1 MDKKIFEVYLAK
13 EGIPNNE
20 AYAKLDLPASLWE
33 LWDALDKVRLQTD
46 DILYMEI
53 EGYDAF
59 EYLSP
64 HLDGLDIS
72 INELNDLA
80 SLLSA
85 LDEVQEA
92 AFEGLFSMEV
102 QRKVNANGGV
112 ITLQDLRDL
121 AVSAKTDCYHVV
133 EAADDA
139 QLGRFYAENDF
150 VPELDGVSNEVFEML
165 DFAGIGRMMRCSENG
180 VFVDSLYVLRD
191 GELTTAPPVQKALPG
206 KPGYLFRLTLGLHPD
221 IGDARTVT
229 LDLPAAEAELLDA
242 QEQLGVEGWEGVTV
256 IDYDG
261 IIPYA
266 ADFTDLPMELGEF
279 NAFTK
284 AARDI
289 PRSEVPKLK
298 ALLEQFEVR
307 DIETALFLTE
317 HLADYVL
324 TPDLSSPQ
332 ETAID
337 HLRFMTDDHSAE
349 LLLSHVNLYAY
360 GCDLIREDNAV
371 LSPYGLLHRAD
382 YAAQTAYFA
391 KLINSDPNW
400 TFVDVYADKGI
411 TGTSTE
417 KREDFQRMMED
428 CRSGKIDRILVK
440 SISRFARNTKE
451 SLAAV
456 RELKSLDISVYF
468 EEQNIDT
475 AQATGETLTA
485 VFSALAQKESEAIS
499 ERMRHSYQMRMQR
512 GAFSTHC
519 APYGYR
525 LVENRLEVI
534 EEEAVII
541 RQIFDR
547 YLSGISME
555 DIAKEITA
563 LGIPTK
569 QNTPF
574 WQVRSIQY
582 ILRNE
587 KYVGDSLLGKTYT
600 TLTLPHRKI
609 ENKGEGVQ
617 YFIEGSHPPIVSRTV
632 FDKAQQLLSRKSAVI
647 PPRAAAPH
655 PLSRKIVCGH
665 CGAFCKRKKTR
676 GTAYWI
682 CQTHNKNAG
691 SCPIMQIPET
701 EITEAFLRIYFTLKH
716 HGDQVLPQLIQ
727 DLQTAKNGKLLW
739 SEDIVELNKQIADIA
754 CQERL
759 LAQLKQQ
766 AVVDPDIFI
775 FQSNQLAEQRRE
787 AKLKKSRILR
797 SEDDQT
803 VQRTQELLDI
813 LEDGPDLLMTFNEA
827 LFSELVE
834 TITIQDN
841 STIRFRLING
851 LELPEH
857 IERKK

>member
-1 MDKKIFEVYLAK
+1 MSGKEKTNGSLAMAPRVIM
-13 EGIPNNE
+13 IPAASQKNTRKLRVA
-20 AYAKLDLPASLWE
+20 AYARVSSNSEDQKHSFAAQNAYYSKLITDDPDWE
-33 LWDALDKVRLQTD
+33 LA
-46 DILYMEI
+46 DI
-53 EGYDAF
+53 
-59 EYLSP
+59 
-64 HLDGLDIS
+64 
-72 INELNDLA
+72 
-80 SLLSA
+80 
-85 LDEVQEA
+85 
-92 AFEGLFSMEV
+92 
-102 QRKVNANGGV
+102 
-112 ITLQDLRDL
+112 
-121 AVSAKTDCYHVV
+121 
-133 EAADDA
+133 
-139 QLGRFYAENDF
+139 
-150 VPELDGVSNEVFEML
+150 
-165 DFAGIGRMMRCSENG
+165 
-180 VFVDSLYVLRD
+180 
-191 GELTTAPPVQKALPG
+191 
-206 KPGYLFRLTLGLHPD
+206 
-221 IGDARTVT
+221 
-229 LDLPAAEAELLDA
+229 
-242 QEQLGVEGWEGVTV
+242 
-256 IDYDG
+256 
-261 IIPYA
+261 
-266 ADFTDLPMELGEF
+266 
-279 NAFTK
+279 
-284 AARDI
+284 
-289 PRSEVPKLK
+289 
-298 ALLEQFEVR
+298 
-307 DIETALFLTE
+307 
-317 HLADYVL
+317 
-324 TPDLSSPQ
+324 
-332 ETAID
+332 
-337 HLRFMTDDHSAE
+337 
-349 LLLSHVNLYAY
+349 
-360 GCDLIREDNAV
+360 
-371 LSPYGLLHRAD
+371 
-382 YAAQTAYFA
+382 
-391 KLINSDPNW
+391 
-400 TFVDVYADKGI
+400 YADQGI
-411 TGTSTE
+411 TGTSID
-417 KREDFQRMMED
+417 KRDDFLRMMED
-428 CRSGKIDRILVK
+428 CRKGRIDRILVK
-440 SISRFARNTKE
+440 SSSRFARNAKE
-451 SLAAV
+451 SLEAV
-456 RELKSLDISVYF
+456 RELAALGVSVYF

-475 AQATGETLTA
+475 AQVSGEVLIA
-485 VFSALAQKESEAIS
+485 IFAALAQRESEAIS
-499 ERMRHSYQMRMQR
+499 ERVRWSYKVRMSKGR
-512 GAFSTHC
+512 FSTC
-519 APYGYR
+519 SAPYGYR
-525 LVENRLEVI
+525 LVKDHLEI
-534 EEEAVII
+534 QEDEAPII
-541 RQIFDR
+541 RYIFDR

-691 SCPIMQIPET
+691 SCPTMQIPET

-716 HGDQVLPQLIQ
+716 HGDQVLTQLIQ
-727 DLQTAKNGKLLW
+727 DLQAAKNGKLLW

-813 LEDGPDLLMTFNEA
+813 LEDGPDLLMTFDEA

>member
-1 MDKKIFEVYLAK
+1 MSDKEKTNGSLAMA
-13 EGIPNNE
+13 P
-20 AYAKLDLPASLWE
+20 
-33 LWDALDKVRLQTD
+33 R
-46 DILYMEI
+46 
-53 EGYDAF
+53 
-59 EYLSP
+59 
-64 HLDGLDIS
+64 
-72 INELNDLA
+72 
-80 SLLSA
+80 
-85 LDEVQEA
+85 
-92 AFEGLFSMEV
+92 
-102 QRKVNANGGV
+102 V
-112 ITLQDLRDL
+112 IT
-121 AVSAKTDCYHVV
+121 
-133 EAADDA
+133 
-139 QLGRFYAENDF
+139 
-150 VPELDGVSNEVFEML
+150 
-165 DFAGIGRMMRCSENG
+165 I
-180 VFVDSLYVLRD
+180 
-191 GELTTAPPVQKALPG
+191 
-206 KPGYLFRLTLGLHPD
+206 
-221 IGDARTVT
+221 
-229 LDLPAAEAELLDA
+229 PAA
-242 QEQLGVEGWEGVTV
+242 
-256 IDYDG
+256 
-261 IIPYA
+261 
-266 ADFTDLPMELGEF
+266 
-279 NAFTK
+279 N
-284 AARDI
+284 
-289 PRSEVPKLK
+289 
-298 ALLEQFEVR
+298 
-307 DIETALFLTE
+307 
-317 HLADYVL
+317 
-324 TPDLSSPQ
+324 Q
-332 ETAID
+332 ETARK
-337 HLRFMTDDHSAE
+337 LRVAAYTRVSSNSKDQEHSF
-349 LLLSHVNLYAY
+349 
-360 GCDLIREDNAV
+360 
-371 LSPYGLLHRAD
+371 
-382 YAAQTAYFA
+382 AAQNAYFS
-391 KLINSDPNW
+391 KLITDNPDW
-400 TFVDVYADKGI
+400 ELADIYADQGI
-411 TGTSTE
+411 TGTSVD
-417 KREDFQRMMED
+417 KRDDFLRMMED
-428 CRSGKIDRILVK
+428 CRKGRIDRILVK
-440 SISRFARNTKE
+440 SSSRFARNTKE

-456 RELKSLDISVYF
+456 RELKSLNISVYF

-475 AQATGETLTA
+475 AQVSGEVLIA
-485 VFSALAQKESEAIS
+485 MFAALAQRESEAIS
-499 ERMRHSYQMRMQR
+499 ERVRWSYRVRMSKGR
-512 GAFSTHC
+512 FSTC
-519 APYGYR
+519 KAPYGYR
-525 LVENRLEVI
+525 LVKDHLEI
-534 EEEAVII
+534 QEDEASII
-541 RQIFDR
+541 RYIFDR
-547 YLSGISME
+547 YLAGVSME
-555 DIAKEITA
+555 NIAKEITV

-691 SCPIMQIPET
+691 SCPTMQIPET

-813 LEDGPDLLMTFNEA
+813 LEDGPDLLTTFDEA